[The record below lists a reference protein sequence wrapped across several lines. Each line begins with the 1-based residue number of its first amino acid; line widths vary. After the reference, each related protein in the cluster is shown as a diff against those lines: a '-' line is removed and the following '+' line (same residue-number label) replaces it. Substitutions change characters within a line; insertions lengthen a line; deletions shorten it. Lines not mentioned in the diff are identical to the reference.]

1 MWSYLEIKKN
11 WNIYGI
17 QKMYELVKTRIVEN
31 VFMENVLNII
41 KVKYYTWIEEVK
53 LIVTASI

>member
-1 MWSYLEIKKN
+1 
-11 WNIYGI
+11 
-17 QKMYELVKTRIVEN
+17 MYELVKTCIVEN

>member
-1 MWSYLEIKKN
+1 MQSYLEIKKN
-11 WNIYGI
+11 WNIYGM
-17 QKMYELVKTRIVEN
+17 QKMYELVKTSIVEN

>member
-1 MWSYLEIKKN
+1 MRSYLEIKKN
-11 WNIYGI
+11 WNIHGM
-17 QKMYELVKTRIVEN
+17 QKMYELVKTCIVEN

>member
-1 MWSYLEIKKN
+1 MRSYLEIKKN
-11 WNIYGI
+11 WNIYGM
-17 QKMYELVKTRIVEN
+17 QKMYELVKTCIVEN